1 MASIRKRN
9 GRYHAQVR
17 RRGYPQA
24 TRSFIN
30 LVAAK
35 KWVKSVEVDMERN
48 EFLPRVTMTVNELL
62 LRYEAEEVPKQKGAR
77 HEFWRSSFLRKQI
90 GHIHLRD
97 LTPAFLATHRDR
109 RLKNVKAS
117 TVSREFT
124 TLSTAI
130 NTAIVEWAIPLAN
143 NPVSKVRVRNADIRR
158 DRRLEAGEEGLML
171 KYAQP
176 MLQRI
181 IVLALETAMRRGEIL
196 KIKRSD
202 INFSTQTLYIGD
214 TKTATPRTIPLS
226 EKAVKT
232 LRAQIRA
239 LDDELGGVT
248 PIREPLLFKMHLSE
262 WQRQMERLWRDTGI
276 ANMKFH
282 DLRHEAIS
290 RLFESGFNV
299 MEVATISGHKCL
311 QHLKRYTHIKP
322 ESLVA
327 RLG

>member
-1 MASIRKRN
+1 
-9 GRYHAQVR
+9 
-17 RRGYPQA
+17 
-24 TRSFIN
+24 
-30 LVAAK
+30 
-35 KWVKSVEVDMERN
+35 
-48 EFLPRVTMTVNELL
+48 
-62 LRYEAEEVPKQKGAR
+62 
-77 HEFWRSSFLRKQI
+77 
-90 GHIHLRD
+90 
-97 LTPAFLATHRDR
+97 
-109 RLKNVKAS
+109 
-117 TVSREFT
+117 
-124 TLSTAI
+124 
-130 NTAIVEWAIPLAN
+130 
-143 NPVSKVRVRNADIRR
+143 VRVRNADIRR
-158 DRRLEAGEEGLML
+158 DRRLGAGEEGLML
-171 KYAQP
+171 KHAQP
-176 MLQRI
+176 MLQRV

-232 LRAQIRA
+232 LREQMRA
-239 LDDELGGVT
+239 LDDELDGVI
-248 PIREPLLFKMHLSE
+248 PIQEPLLFQIHLSE

-276 ANMKFH
+276 KNLKFH

>member
-24 TRSFIN
+24 TRSFTSRE
-30 LVAAK
+30 AAN
-35 KWVKSVEVDMERN
+35 KWIKSVEVDLDRGEY
-48 EFLPRVTMTVNELL
+48 LPRVAMTVNELL

-77 HEFWRSSFLRKQI
+77 HEYWRSSFLRKQI
-90 GHIHLRD
+90 GHKHLRD

-109 RLKNVKAS
+109 RLKTVKAS

-130 NTAIVEWAIPLAN
+130 NTAIVEWAIPLAY

-171 KYAQP
+171 KHAKP
-176 MLQRI
+176 MLKRI

-202 INFSTQTLYIGD
+202 INFDAQTLYIGD
-214 TKTATPRTIPLS
+214 TKTDTPRTIPLS
-226 EKAVKT
+226 EKAVKA

-239 LDDELGGVT
+239 LEDELGGVT

-276 ANMKFH
+276 ENLKFH